1 LNIDRDQGIP
11 VPEKAVKSLLFAQFA
26 RVSQALASGNR
37 LELLEF
43 LAQGERSV
51 DTLAKL
57 SGLSVANTS
66 RHLQV
71 LRQAGLV
78 QSRKEG
84 LFVHYSVSG
93 GGVIKLLA
101 ALQEVAQHNV
111 AEVTR
116 LVHEYL
122 DAKDSLEPVSVAEL
136 TDRMRDGLVT
146 VVDVRPPEEYAAGHL
161 PGAINVPLSQM
172 EEHVA
177 RLPRDREVV
186 AYCRGPFC
194 VLSFEAVATLRKRGL
209 KARRL
214 ETGFPEWKVAGL
226 PVE

>member
-1 LNIDRDQGIP
+1 MA
-11 VPEKAVKSLLFAQFA
+11 EKGVKSLLFFQFA

-51 DTLAKL
+51 DALAKL

-78 QSRKEG
+78 QARKEG
-84 LFVHYSVSG
+84 QFVYYSVSG

-111 AEVTR
+111 AEVTK

-136 TDRMRDGLVT
+136 AGRIREGLVT
-146 VVDVRPPEEYAAGHL
+146 VVDVRPAEEYAAGHL
-161 PGAINVPLSQM
+161 PGAINLPVSKIDEQL
-172 EEHVA
+172 A

-194 VLSFEAVATLRKRGL
+194 ILSFEAVAELRKRGL

>member
-1 LNIDRDQGIP
+1 MSIKN
-11 VPEKAVKSLLFAQFA
+11 VKTLLFHEFA
-26 RVSQALASGNR
+26 RVSKALGSGNR

-51 DTLAKL
+51 EALSRL
-57 SGLSVANTS
+57 SGMSVANTS

-78 QSRKEG
+78 AARKEG
-84 LFVHYSVSG
+84 LFVFYSVSG
-93 GGVIKLLA
+93 EGVIKLLA

-116 LVHEYL
+116 LVNAYL
-122 DAKDSLEPVSVAEL
+122 SSRDSLEPVSVSDL
-136 TDRMRDGLVT
+136 MDRMGAGLVT
-146 VVDVRPPEEYAAGHL
+146 IVDVRPKEEYDAGHL
-161 PGAINVPLSQM
+161 RGAINVPLAEIEQ
-172 EEHVA
+172 
-177 RLPRDREVV
+177 RLNDLPPEREIV

-194 VLSFEAVATLRKRGL
+194 VLSFEAVARLRSRGYT
-209 KARRL
+209 ARRL

>member
-1 LNIDRDQGIP
+1 MSSQN
-11 VPEKAVKSLLFAQFA
+11 VKALLFGEFA
-26 RVSQALASGNR
+26 RVSKALGSGNR

-51 DTLAKL
+51 DALAKL

-78 QSRKEG
+78 AARKEG
-84 LFVHYSVSG
+84 LFVFYSVSG

-101 ALQEVAQHNV
+101 SLQEVAQHNV

-116 LVHEYL
+116 LVNTYL
-122 DAKDSLEPVSVAEL
+122 TSKDSLEPVSVNEL
-136 TDRMRDGLVT
+136 MERIRSGLVT
-146 VVDVRPPEEYAAGHL
+146 VVDVRPKEEYAAGHL
-161 PGAINVPLSQM
+161 PGAINIPLTDL
-172 EEHVA
+172 EENVKT
-177 RLPRDREVV
+177 LPRNREII

-194 VLSFEAVATLRKRGL
+194 LLSFEAVARLRDRGL
-209 KARRL
+209 AARRL
-214 ETGFPEWKVAGL
+214 ETGFPEWKVAGM

>member
-1 LNIDRDQGIP
+1 MTAKG
-11 VPEKAVKSLLFAQFA
+11 VKSLLFSQFA

-51 DTLAKL
+51 DALAKL

-78 QSRKEG
+78 QARKEG
-84 LFVHYSVSG
+84 QFVYYSVSG

-111 AEVTR
+111 AEVTK

-122 DAKDSLEPVSVAEL
+122 DAKDAFEPVSVAEL
-136 TDRMRDGLVT
+136 AGRIREGLVT
-146 VVDVRPPEEYAAGHL
+146 VVDVRPSEEYAAGHL
-161 PGAINVPLSQM
+161 PGAINLPVSKIDEQL
-172 EEHVA
+172 A

-194 VLSFEAVATLRKRGL
+194 VLSYDAVAELRKRGL

>member
-1 LNIDRDQGIP
+1 MSTPN
-11 VPEKAVKSLLFAQFA
+11 VKSLLFAEFA
-26 RVSQALASGNR
+26 RVSKALGSGNR

-51 DTLAKL
+51 DALAKL
-57 SGLSVANTS
+57 SGLAVANTS

-71 LRQAGLV
+71 LRQAGLITA
-78 QSRKEG
+78 RKEG
-84 LFVHYSVSG
+84 LFVYYTVSG
-93 GGVIKLLA
+93 QGVVKLLA

-111 AEVTR
+111 AEVTK
-116 LVHEYL
+116 LVNTYL
-122 DAKDSLEPVSVAEL
+122 TSKDSLEPVSVQDLA
-136 TDRMRDGLVT
+136 DRMRNGLVS
-146 VVDVRPPEEYAAGHL
+146 VIDVRPAEEYAAGHL
-161 PGAINVPLSQM
+161 SGAINVPLADL
-172 EEHVA
+172 EKHLD
-177 RLPRDREVV
+177 RLPGDREVI

-194 VLSFEAVATLRKRGL
+194 LMSFEAVARLRSKGL

>member
-1 LNIDRDQGIP
+1 MSTPN
-11 VPEKAVKSLLFAQFA
+11 VKSLLFAEFA
-26 RVSQALASGNR
+26 RVSKALGSGNR

-57 SGLSVANTS
+57 AGLSVANTS
-66 RHLQV
+66 RHLQI

-78 QSRKEG
+78 SARKEG

-93 GGVIKLLA
+93 DGVVRLLA

-111 AEVTR
+111 AEVTK
-116 LVHEYL
+116 LVNTYL
-122 DAKDSLEPVSVAEL
+122 TSKDSLEPVSVQDLA
-136 TDRMRDGLVT
+136 DRMRNGLVT
-146 VVDVRPPEEYAAGHL
+146 VIDVRPPEEYAAGHL
-161 PGAINVPLSQM
+161 SGAINVPLADL
-172 EEHVA
+172 ENNLGK
-177 RLPRDREVV
+177 LPRGREVI

-194 VLSFEAVATLRKRGL
+194 LMSFEAVAQLRNKGL

>member
-1 LNIDRDQGIP
+1 VSRTS
-11 VPEKAVKSLLFAQFA
+11 VKSLLFNEFA
-26 RVSQALASGNR
+26 RVSKALGSGNR

-51 DTLAKL
+51 DHLAKL

-78 QSRKEG
+78 TARKEG
-84 LFVHYSVSG
+84 LYVYYSTSG
-93 GGVIKLLA
+93 AGVIRLLA

-116 LVHEYL
+116 IVNTYL
-122 DAKDSLEPVSVAEL
+122 TSKDSLEPVSVQDLVARVAE
-136 TDRMRDGLVT
+136 GLVT
-146 VVDVRPPEEYAAGHL
+146 VLDVRPPEEYRAGHL
-161 PGAINVPLSQM
+161 AGAINVPLA
-172 EEHVA
+172 ELEA
-177 RLPRDREVV
+177 AAERLPRERDIV

-194 VLSFEAVATLRKRGL
+194 VLSFEAVAQLRKQGFN
-209 KARRL
+209 ARRL
-214 ETGFPEWKVAGL
+214 ETGYPEWKVAGL

>member
-1 LNIDRDQGIP
+1 MSSQN
-11 VPEKAVKSLLFAQFA
+11 VKALLFAEFA
-26 RVSQALASGNR
+26 RVSKALGSGNR

-51 DTLAKL
+51 DALAKL

-78 QSRKEG
+78 AARKEG
-84 LFVHYSVSG
+84 LFVFYSVSG
-93 GGVIKLLA
+93 TGVITLLSS
-101 ALQEVAQHNV
+101 LQEVAQHNV

-116 LVHEYL
+116 LVDTYL
-122 DAKDSLEPVSVAEL
+122 TSKDSLEPVSANEL
-136 TDRMRDGLVT
+136 MERIRNGLVT
-146 VVDVRPPEEYAAGHL
+146 VVDVRPKEEYAAGHL
-161 PGAINVPLSQM
+161 PSAINIPLADF
-172 EEHVA
+172 EKNLKT
-177 RLPRDREVV
+177 LPRDREIV

-194 VLSFEAVATLRKRGL
+194 LLSFEAVAQLRKKGL
-209 KARRL
+209 NARRL

>member
-1 LNIDRDQGIP
+1 MA
-11 VPEKAVKSLLFAQFA
+11 EKAIKSLLFAEFA

-51 DTLAKL
+51 DALAKL

-78 QSRKEG
+78 RPRKEG
-84 LFVHYSVSG
+84 LFVYYSVSG

-122 DAKDSLEPVSVAEL
+122 DAKDNLEPVSVAEL
-136 TDRMRDGLVT
+136 AGRMREGLVT
-146 VVDVRPPEEYAAGHL
+146 VVDVRPTEEYAAGHL

-172 EEHVA
+172 EERAA
-177 RLPRDREVV
+177 RLPRDQEIV

-194 VLSFEAVATLRKRGL
+194 VLSFEAVAALRKRGFR
-209 KARRL
+209 ARRL

-226 PVE
+226 PIE

>member
-1 LNIDRDQGIP
+1 MSSPN
-11 VPEKAVKSLLFAQFA
+11 VKSLLFAEFA
-26 RVSQALASGNR
+26 RVSKALGSGNR

-51 DTLAKL
+51 DALAKL

-78 QSRKEG
+78 SARKEG

-93 GGVIKLLA
+93 EGVVKLLA

-111 AEVTR
+111 AEVTK
-116 LVHEYL
+116 LVNTYL
-122 DAKDSLEPVSVAEL
+122 TSKDSLEPVSVQDLA
-136 TDRMRDGLVT
+136 DRMRSGLVT
-146 VVDVRPPEEYAAGHL
+146 IVDVRPQEEFAAGHL
-161 PGAINVPLSQM
+161 LGAINMPLADLEKNLTS
-172 EEHVA
+172 
-177 RLPRDREVV
+177 LPPGREII

-194 VLSFEAVATLRKRGL
+194 LLSFEAVAQLRNRGL

>member
-1 LNIDRDQGIP
+1 MSIKN
-11 VPEKAVKSLLFAQFA
+11 VKALLFNEFA
-26 RVSQALASGNR
+26 RVSKALGSGNR

-51 DTLAKL
+51 DALAKL

-78 QSRKEG
+78 TARKNG
-84 LFVHYSVSG
+84 LFVFYSVSG
-93 GGVIKLLA
+93 EGVIKLLA

-116 LVHEYL
+116 LVNTYL
-122 DAKDSLEPVSVAEL
+122 SSRDSLEPVSVNDL
-136 TDRMRDGLVT
+136 MGRMGEGLVT
-146 VVDVRPPEEYAAGHL
+146 IVDVRPKEEYDAGHL
-161 PGAINVPLSQM
+161 RGAINVPLAEIEQ
-172 EEHVA
+172 HLDD
-177 RLPRDREVV
+177 LPRNREII

-194 VLSFEAVATLRKRGL
+194 VLSFEAVARLRDKGFE
-209 KARRL
+209 ARRL

>member
-1 LNIDRDQGIP
+1 MSTPN
-11 VPEKAVKSLLFAQFA
+11 VKSLLFAEFA
-26 RVSQALASGNR
+26 RVSKALGSGNR

-51 DTLAKL
+51 DALAKL

-78 QSRKEG
+78 SARKEG

-93 GGVIKLLA
+93 EGVVKLLA

-111 AEVTR
+111 AEVTK
-116 LVHEYL
+116 LVNTYL
-122 DAKDSLEPVSVAEL
+122 TSKDSLEPVSVQDLA
-136 TDRMRDGLVT
+136 DRMRNGLVT

-161 PGAINVPLSQM
+161 LGAINMPLVDL
-172 EEHVA
+172 EKTLTG
-177 RLPRDREVV
+177 LPPGREII

-194 VLSFEAVATLRKRGL
+194 LLSFEAVARLRNKGL

>member
-1 LNIDRDQGIP
+1 MSIKN
-11 VPEKAVKSLLFAQFA
+11 VKALLFNEFA
-26 RVSQALASGNR
+26 RVSKALGSGNR

-51 DTLAKL
+51 EALAKL

-78 QSRKEG
+78 AARKEG
-84 LFVHYSVSG
+84 LFVFYSVSG
-93 GGVIKLLA
+93 EGVIKLLA

-116 LVHEYL
+116 LVNAYL
-122 DAKDSLEPVSVAEL
+122 SSRDSLEPVSVSDLVE
-136 TDRMRDGLVT
+136 RMGAGLVT
-146 VVDVRPPEEYAAGHL
+146 VVDVRPREEYEAGHL
-161 PGAINVPLSQM
+161 RGAINVPLSDLEQ
-172 EEHVA
+172 
-177 RLPRDREVV
+177 RLNDLPREREVV

-194 VLSFEAVATLRKRGL
+194 VLSFEAVARLRDKGYT
-209 KARRL
+209 ARRL

>member
-1 LNIDRDQGIP
+1 MSTSN
-11 VPEKAVKSLLFAQFA
+11 VKPLLFAEFA
-26 RVSQALASGNR
+26 RVSKALGSGNR

-51 DTLAKL
+51 DALAKL

-71 LRQAGLV
+71 LRQAALV
-78 QSRKEG
+78 SARKEG
-84 LFVHYSVSG
+84 VFVYYRVSG
-93 GGVIKLLA
+93 EGVIKLLA

-111 AEVTR
+111 AEVTH
-116 LVHEYL
+116 LVQTYL
-122 DAKDSLEPVSVAEL
+122 ASKDSLEPVAVHDLA
-136 TDRMRDGLVT
+136 DRIRSGLVT
-146 VVDVRPPEEYAAGHL
+146 VVDVRPKEEYAAGHL
-161 PGAINVPLSQM
+161 PGAINVPLAEI
-172 EEHVA
+172 EEMA
-177 RLPRDREVV
+177 GKLPRDREII

-194 VLSFEAVATLRKRGL
+194 VLSFEAVAQLRKKGL
-209 KARRL
+209 QARRL

>member
-1 LNIDRDQGIP
+1 MSSQN
-11 VPEKAVKSLLFAQFA
+11 VKSLLFGEFA
-26 RVSQALASGNR
+26 RVSKALGSGNR

-51 DTLAKL
+51 DALAKL

-78 QSRKEG
+78 AARKEG
-84 LFVHYSVSG
+84 LFVFYSVSG

-101 ALQEVAQHNV
+101 SLQEVAQHNV

-116 LVHEYL
+116 LVNTYL
-122 DAKDSLEPVSVAEL
+122 TSKDSLEPVSVNEL
-136 TDRMRDGLVT
+136 MARIRSGLVT
-146 VVDVRPPEEYAAGHL
+146 VVDVRPKEEYAAGHL
-161 PGAINVPLSQM
+161 PGAINIPLTDL
-172 EEHVA
+172 EENVKT
-177 RLPRDREVV
+177 LPRNREVI

-194 VLSFEAVATLRKRGL
+194 LLSFEAVARLRDRGL
-209 KARRL
+209 AARRL

>member
-1 LNIDRDQGIP
+1 MAG
-11 VPEKAVKSLLFAQFA
+11 KGVKSLLFAQFA

-51 DTLAKL
+51 DALAKL

-78 QSRKEG
+78 SSRKDG
-84 LFVHYSVSG
+84 QFVYYSVSG

-111 AEVTR
+111 AEVTK

-122 DAKDSLEPVSVAEL
+122 NAKDNLEPVSVTEL
-136 TDRMRDGLVT
+136 AGRIREGLVT
-146 VVDVRPPEEYAAGHL
+146 VVDVRPAEEYAAGHL
-161 PGAINVPLSQM
+161 PGAINLPVTELD
-172 EEHVA
+172 EHPA
-177 RLPRDREVV
+177 RLPRNREIV

-194 VLSFEAVATLRKRGL
+194 VLSFEAVAELRKRGL

-214 ETGFPEWKVAGL
+214 ETGFPEWKMAGL

>member
-1 LNIDRDQGIP
+1 MSSPN
-11 VPEKAVKSLLFAQFA
+11 VKNLLFAEFA
-26 RVSQALASGNR
+26 RVSKALGSGNR

-51 DTLAKL
+51 DALAGL

-78 QSRKEG
+78 AARKEG
-84 LFVHYSVSG
+84 QFVYYSVSG

-101 ALQEVAQHNV
+101 ALQEVGQHNL
-111 AEVTR
+111 AEVTK
-116 LVHEYL
+116 LVNTFL
-122 DAKDSLEPVSVAEL
+122 TSKDSFEAVPVSEL
-136 TDRMRDGLVT
+136 MDRMHQGLVT
-146 VVDVRPPEEYAAGHL
+146 IVDVRPVEEYAAGHL
-161 PGAINVPLSQM
+161 QGAINVPLS
-172 EEHVA
+172 ELEKHLDD
-177 RLPRDREVV
+177 LPSDQEIV

-194 VLSFEAVATLRKRGL
+194 VLAFEAVAQLRAKGL

-214 ETGFPEWKVAGL
+214 ETGFPEWKVAGF

>member
-1 LNIDRDQGIP
+1 MSTAN
-11 VPEKAVKSLLFAQFA
+11 VKSLLFAEFA
-26 RVSQALASGNR
+26 RVSKALGSGNR

-78 QSRKEG
+78 SARKEG

-93 GGVIKLLA
+93 DGVVRLLA

-111 AEVTR
+111 AEVTK
-116 LVHEYL
+116 LVNTYL
-122 DAKDSLEPVSVAEL
+122 TSKDSLEPVSMQDLA
-136 TDRMRDGLVT
+136 DRMRNGLVT
-146 VVDVRPPEEYAAGHL
+146 IVDVRPPEEYSAGHL
-161 PGAINVPLSQM
+161 AGAINVPLADL
-172 EEHVA
+172 ENNLA
-177 RLPRDREVV
+177 NLPAGREVI

-194 VLSFEAVATLRKRGL
+194 LLSFEAVARLRDKGVQ
-209 KARRL
+209 ARRL

-226 PVE
+226 PVEQP

>member
-1 LNIDRDQGIP
+1 MSTPN
-11 VPEKAVKSLLFAQFA
+11 VKSLLFAEFA
-26 RVSQALASGNR
+26 RVSKALGSGNR

-78 QSRKEG
+78 TARKEG

-93 GGVIKLLA
+93 DGVVRLLA

-111 AEVTR
+111 AEVTK
-116 LVHEYL
+116 LVNTYL
-122 DAKDSLEPVSVAEL
+122 TSKDSLEPVSVQDLA
-136 TDRMRDGLVT
+136 DRIRSGLVT
-146 VVDVRPPEEYAAGHL
+146 VIDVRPQEEYAAGHL
-161 PGAINVPLSQM
+161 AGAINMPLAELEKNQ
-172 EEHVA
+172 A
-177 RLPRDREVV
+177 DLPLGREII

-194 VLSFEAVATLRKRGL
+194 LLSFEAVAQLRKKGL

>member
-1 LNIDRDQGIP
+1 MSRTN
-11 VPEKAVKSLLFAQFA
+11 VKSLLFNEFA
-26 RVSQALASGNR
+26 RVSKALGSGNR

-51 DTLAKL
+51 DQLAKL

-78 QSRKEG
+78 SARKEG
-84 LFVHYSVSG
+84 LYVHYSVSG
-93 GGVIKLLA
+93 AGVIRLLA

-116 LVHEYL
+116 IVDTYL
-122 DAKDSLEPVSVAEL
+122 TSKDSLEPVSVQDLMARVSE
-136 TDRMRDGLVT
+136 GLVT
-146 VVDVRPPEEYAAGHL
+146 VLDVRPPEEYRAGHL
-161 PGAINVPLSQM
+161 PGAINVPLA
-172 EEHVA
+172 ELEKTFD
-177 RLPRDREVV
+177 RLPRDREIV

-194 VLSFEAVATLRKRGL
+194 VLSFEAVSQLRGQGFN
-209 KARRL
+209 ARRL

>member
-1 LNIDRDQGIP
+1 MSSTN
-11 VPEKAVKSLLFAQFA
+11 VKNLLFAEFA
-26 RVSQALASGNR
+26 RVSKALGSGNR

-51 DTLAKL
+51 DALAGL

-78 QSRKEG
+78 AARKEG
-84 LFVHYSVSG
+84 QFVYYSVSG
-93 GGVIKLLA
+93 DGVIKLLA
-101 ALQEVAQHNV
+101 ALQEVGQHNL
-111 AEVTR
+111 AEVTK
-116 LVHEYL
+116 LVNSYL
-122 DAKDSLEPVSVAEL
+122 TSKDSLEAVSVSEL
-136 TDRMRDGLVT
+136 MDRMQQGLVT
-146 VVDVRPPEEYAAGHL
+146 IVDVRPVEEYAAGHL
-161 PGAINVPLSQM
+161 QGAINVPLL
-172 EEHVA
+172 ELEKHLDD
-177 RLPRDREVV
+177 LPTDQEIV

-194 VLSFEAVATLRKRGL
+194 VLAFEAVAQLRKQGL

-214 ETGFPEWKVAGL
+214 ETGFPEWKVAGF

>member
-1 LNIDRDQGIP
+1 MSIKN
-11 VPEKAVKSLLFAQFA
+11 VKALLFNEFA
-26 RVSQALASGNR
+26 RVSKALGSGNR

-51 DTLAKL
+51 DQLAKL
-57 SGLSVANTS
+57 AGLSVANTS

-78 QSRKEG
+78 SARKEG
-84 LFVHYSVSG
+84 LFVFYSVSG
-93 GGVIKLLA
+93 EGVIRLLA

-116 LVHEYL
+116 LVNTYL
-122 DAKDSLEPVSVAEL
+122 SSRDGFEPVSVSDLVE
-136 TDRMRDGLVT
+136 RMGAGLVT
-146 VVDVRPPEEYAAGHL
+146 VVDVRPKEEYEAGHL
-161 PGAINVPLSQM
+161 RGAINVPLADIEQRL
-172 EEHVA
+172 A
-177 RLPRDREVV
+177 DLPRGREVV

-194 VLSFEAVATLRKRGL
+194 VLSFEAVARLRDKGYT
-209 KARRL
+209 ARRL

>member
-1 LNIDRDQGIP
+1 MSTRN
-11 VPEKAVKSLLFAQFA
+11 VKALLFNEFG
-26 RVSQALASGNR
+26 RVSKALGSGNR
-37 LELLEF
+37 LEMLEF

-51 DTLAKL
+51 EALAKL

-71 LRQAGLV
+71 LRSAGLV
-78 QSRKEG
+78 TARKEG
-84 LFVHYSVSG
+84 LFVFYSVSG

-101 ALQEVAQHNV
+101 ALQEVAQHNL

-116 LVHEYL
+116 LVNAYL
-122 DAKDSLEPVSVAEL
+122 SSKDSLEPVSVKDL
-136 TDRMRDGLVT
+136 TERLREGLVT
-146 VVDVRPPEEYAAGHL
+146 VVDVRPEEEYRNGHL
-161 PGAINVPLSQM
+161 PGAINVPLS
-172 EEHVA
+172 EIDRHA
-177 RLPRDREVV
+177 DTLPRDRDIV

-194 VLSFEAVATLRKRGL
+194 ILSFEAVARFRDRGFQ
-209 KARRL
+209 ARRL